1 MVGGWWR
8 WSTKIT
14 ITCRLERVRRRRG
27 EKKESVT
34 EKRAK
39 SVCCVNQRTH
49 AVECVEFNFYI
60 FIKRGER
67 EQVEEKERNFEK
79 EENRN

>member
-1 MVGGWWR
+1 VVVGGWWR

-14 ITCRLERVRRRRG
+14 ITCRLKRVRRRRG

-34 EKRAK
+34 EKRALLCE
-39 SVCCVNQRTH
+39 SNGLRLLNVSNL
-49 AVECVEFNFYI
+49 I
-60 FIKRGER
+60 FIFLSRGEKENKRKRKR
-67 EQVEEKERNFEK
+67 EILKK